1 MKHFRMVL
9 FLGIIILTSISA
21 SAQPYK
27 MALGVRFSSQ
37 DAVVNTSATFKYF
50 FKEKTAIETMLSFDP
65 FSIGVLVEQHHA
77 LVSDNFTWY
86 VGGGGFVGFTG
97 VRNFGLQGVLG
108 LDYKFLTIP
117 LSLSLDWK
125 PELSLVK
132 EFSFEPAAVGASIKF
147 TLK

>member
-1 MKHFRMVL
+1 MKHFRMAP
-9 FLGIIILTSISA
+9 FLVIIILTSLPA

-27 MALGVRFSSQ
+27 MALGIRFSSQ

-65 FSIGVLVEQHHA
+65 FSIGVLVEQHHP
-77 LVSDNFTWY
+77 LVSDNFNWY

-117 LSLSLDWK
+117 LDISLDWK